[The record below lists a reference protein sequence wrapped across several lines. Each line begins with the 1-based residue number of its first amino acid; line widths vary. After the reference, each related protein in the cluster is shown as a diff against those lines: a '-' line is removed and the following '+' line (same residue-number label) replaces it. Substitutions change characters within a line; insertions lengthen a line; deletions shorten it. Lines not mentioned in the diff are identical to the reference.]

1 MLFACLFL
9 IFPTCVFRVT
19 AAAATAAGKAFVVY
33 NSREAGSR
41 GADRRVSE
49 GWRVQLV
56 TIKAGSAAICWQ
68 PNHLQGFI
76 PIQ

>member
-1 MLFACLFL
+1 MPVFDISKQEKRLLFT
-9 IFPTCVFRVT
+9 IHVRQVRGEQ
-19 AAAATAAGKAFVVY
+19 AGGLA
-33 NSREAGSR
+33 R
-41 GADRRVSE
+41 